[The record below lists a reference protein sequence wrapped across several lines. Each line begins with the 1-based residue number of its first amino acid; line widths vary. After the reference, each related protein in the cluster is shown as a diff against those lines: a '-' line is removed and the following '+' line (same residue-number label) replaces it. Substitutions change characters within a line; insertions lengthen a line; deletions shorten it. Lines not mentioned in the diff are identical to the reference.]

1 MNNVAIVGPDGFLG
15 TELRSYFDKC
25 SIKYV
30 SFSKENPFVSDNT
43 KFLIKNQ
50 VISDV
55 IYLATSINP
64 LRAEM
69 EKEKVDSELESLKK
83 VLEFLGEYGFV
94 SGKAKQIFPSEVWR
108 SWDDDEA
115 LIALGKSAGAWN
127 AKGNLL
133 MIQLRERG
141 AVHGYLV
148 LQFSETVASPESVEE
163 VARSYAVALSLYLSL
178 SHHKGALPSSA
189 VTELGDTGSN
199 QLSQRQ
205 ISILRGMV
213 EGKTNHE
220 LANELGFSVSTVRHE
235 TMRIYQAL
243 AVSDR
248 KEAAKKALSLALI

>member
-1 MNNVAIVGPDGFLG
+1 MHDIRTFIEWL
-15 TELRSYFDKC
+15 SYHPTSDE
-25 SIKYV
+25 IARALV
-30 SFSKENPFVSDNT
+30 MEHMAPFGACCARIGRLHPN
-43 KFLIKNQ
+43 
-50 VISDV
+50 
-55 IYLATSINP
+55 
-64 LRAEM
+64 
-69 EKEKVDSELESLKK
+69 DS
-83 VLEFLGEYGFV
+83 LEFLGEYGFDA
-94 SGKAKQIFPSEVWR
+94 GKAKQIFPSQVWR

-115 LIALGKSAGAWN
+115 LIALGKGAGAWN
-127 AKGNLL
+127 PTKNLL

-148 LQFSETVASPESVEE
+148 LRFSKPLASTESVEE
-163 VARSYAVALSLYLSL
+163 VARNYAVALGLYLSL
-178 SHHKGALPSSA
+178 SHNQGAQPSRA
-189 VTELGDTGSN
+189 VVERGDTGSD

-220 LANELGFSVSTVRHE
+220 LANELGFSVSTIRHE